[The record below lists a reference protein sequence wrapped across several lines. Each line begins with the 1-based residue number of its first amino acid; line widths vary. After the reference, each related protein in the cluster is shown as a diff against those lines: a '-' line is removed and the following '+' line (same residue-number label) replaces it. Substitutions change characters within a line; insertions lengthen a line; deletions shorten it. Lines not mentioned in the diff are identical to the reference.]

1 MKWNK
6 DDVQE
11 VEKWRKELKKKWW
24 RQAVVETEFAG
35 EILGR
40 REGRRGGKKAGLRR
54 EKGALSLIPRVWTR
68 VWGARSEGCAS
79 HQGVH
84 ASVATK
90 HSLLKHTEVA
100 PGYKLEIRCYKQ
112 VLAMAVEALSFSQW
126 RLCQSILTTDTS
138 QPVLSSVYYSFYL
151 MVQHLF
157 FVSGTHSLL
166 VTGLHLQRQIPTRLQ
181 QFQIHLGSISLSICC
196 SRGGVNIVCFS
207 KLFAMKKKSG

>member
-1 MKWNK
+1 M
-6 DDVQE
+6 
-11 VEKWRKELKKKWW
+11 
-24 RQAVVETEFAG
+24 
-35 EILGR
+35 LGR

-54 EKGALSLIPRVWTR
+54 ERGPLSLIPRVWTR

-90 HSLLKHTEVA
+90 HSLLRHTEVA

-151 MVQHLF
+151 MVQLLSLFCLWHTLAASNWAPSSETNPNTATAIPNSFGFNQSVHL
-157 FVSGTHSLL
+157 
-166 VTGLHLQRQIPTRLQ
+166 LQ
-181 QFQIHLGSISLSICC
+181 QRRCQYC
-196 SRGGVNIVCFS
+196 
-207 KLFAMKKKSG
+207 LF